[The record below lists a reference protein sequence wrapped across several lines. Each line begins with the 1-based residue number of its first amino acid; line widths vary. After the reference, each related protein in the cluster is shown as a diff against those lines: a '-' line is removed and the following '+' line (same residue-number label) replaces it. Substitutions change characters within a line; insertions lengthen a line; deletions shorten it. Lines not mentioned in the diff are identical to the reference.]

1 MYLITGL
8 GNPGIT
14 HKKNRHNIG
23 FLLLDRIAETAGGSF
38 RKFSSSSQI
47 CRVSIADNRVVLLKP
62 NTFMNGSGLAVR
74 ELVNYYD
81 VDLSKCLIAYDEVAL
96 PLGRIRFRRQ
106 GSAGGHRGMQSV
118 IEFLET
124 SSIPRLRIGIL
135 GESPRKDLADYVLG
149 NFKRPE
155 RKILSGV
162 LDHSIQ
168 GIYQFISEGIE
179 KVMSLYNPEERPPD
193 LD

>member
-62 NTFMNGSGLAVR
+62 NTFMNGSGLAVS